1 MVRKKQRPKYSNW
14 EFVKDLWHFFGFY
27 KWGFLFFSFLLVLT
41 SLMGLATPI
50 ILAKIVD
57 FFVEGSKNMNLFYTY
72 IGILLGL
79 EIIGTV
85 MRLRSKYAL
94 STITNNIQK
103 YARVKSFNRLMQ
115 GDLVWHE
122 KEFVGSKIQKISQ
135 GENAF
140 RKFIHFYNNHGV
152 NMVVSLVGILV
163 VFAYFSPKYAL
174 ISFVFMFVYLFAE
187 VKFNNVLAK
196 KTLRLNIINEKA
208 VGREYEF
215 SSNIS
220 TVKSLGMG
228 RESNKQIEKNAKR
241 VLEAKVDKRKLTNL
255 KWITIQIIAS
265 VFFVLFIFIV
275 GKDILV
281 GALTAGSI
289 VIYISYLGKL
299 RNNFN
304 IISGQSETLID
315 FKYALYRMMQIYNL
329 VPEIDEGGAKNLE
342 KWNKIKIKNLTF
354 DYKNEGVL
362 EGFNLEIKKGDR
374 IGIVGKSGGGKSTL
388 FKLLL
393 KLYLPKRGMISFD
406 GKPITEIKQESLANK
421 ISIVLQDTELF
432 NLSLKEN
439 VTISRGGVFNFK
451 DYNEAIKISQVDKI
465 IKKLKQG
472 EKSLLGEKGVRL
484 SGGEKQRLGIA
495 RAIYKNSDII
505 IFDEATSNLDYGL
518 ENKIQDGLSKLK
530 GKTLIFA
537 AHRLSTLKN
546 TDNILFLNKGRIVE
560 QGTFNQLVER
570 KGQFYKMWKKQG
582 GK

>member
-1 MVRKKQRPKYSNW
+1 MVRKKQKPKYSNW
-14 EFVKDLWHFFGFY
+14 EFAKDLWHFFGHY
-27 KWGFLFFSFLLVLT
+27 KWSFFFFSFLLVLA
-41 SLMGLATPI
+41 SIMGLATPI

-57 FFVEGSKNMNLFYTY
+57 FFVEGNQNMNLFYTY

-79 EIIGTV
+79 QIFGTV
-85 MRLRSKYAL
+85 MRLRSKYFL
-94 STITNNIQK
+94 SNITNNIQK

-122 KEFVGSKIQKISQ
+122 KEFVGSKMQKISQ

-140 RKFIHFYNNHGV
+140 KKFIHFYNNQGI
-152 NMVVSLVGILV
+152 NMVVSLIGILA

-174 ISFVFMFVYLFAE
+174 ISFAFMFIYLFAE
-187 VKFNNVLAK
+187 IKFNKVLAK

-220 TVKSLGMG
+220 TVKSLGMSG
-228 RESNKQIEKNAKR
+228 ESNKQIEKNAKR
-241 VLEAKVDKRKLTNL
+241 VLEAKVNKRKLNNL
-255 KWITIQIIAS
+255 KWIIIQIIAS
-265 VFFVLFIFIV
+265 VFFVLFIFVV

-289 VIYISYLGKL
+289 IIYISYLEKL
-299 RNNFN
+299 RRILNT
-304 IISGQSETLID
+304 ISSQSETLID
-315 FKYALYRMMQIYNL
+315 SKYALYRMMQIYNL
-329 VPEIDEGGAKNLE
+329 TPGIDEKGAKNLE

-362 EGFNLEIKKGDR
+362 EGFNLNIKKGDR

-393 KLYLPKRGMISFD
+393 KLYLPKKGMISFD
-406 GKPITEIKQESLANK
+406 GKPIIEIKQESLANK

-432 NLSLKEN
+432 NLSLREN
-439 VTISRGGVFNFK
+439 ILISRGGVLDSK
-451 DYNEAIKISQVDKI
+451 DYEKAIKISQVDKI

-472 EKSLLGEKGVRL
+472 DKSLLGEKGVRL

-518 ENKIQDGLSKLK
+518 ENKIQNGLGKLK

-546 TDNILFLNKGRIVE
+546 VDKILFLDKGRIVE
-560 QGTFNQLVER
+560 QGTFNNLIER
-570 KGQFYKMWKKQG
+570 KGQFYRMWKKQG